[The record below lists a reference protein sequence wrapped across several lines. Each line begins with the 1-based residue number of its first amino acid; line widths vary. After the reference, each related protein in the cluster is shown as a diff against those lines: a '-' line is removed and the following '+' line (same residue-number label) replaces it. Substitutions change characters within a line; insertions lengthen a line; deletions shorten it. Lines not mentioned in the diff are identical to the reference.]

1 MNTNISN
8 GMKKMFIAQI
18 GAICCTVIMIIPII
32 GAIIGAIIGGIGAI
46 VFAVISLI
54 GLWAIG
60 KEVPQCK
67 TAFILTFVNA
77 FCSLLSMIPAIG
89 VVFELAGYVLSFL
102 VVYLVCTSLA
112 QVLQDAGASDVA
124 KSAGVVWKI
133 NLVCAIADIVIA
145 LLSLIPVIKIIAGV
159 LGFIVAVVA
168 IVAGILYIIFLYKGS
183 KALA

>member
-18 GAICCTVIMIIPII
+18 GAICCTVIMIIP
-32 GAIIGAIIGGIGAI
+32 IIGAIIGGIGAI

-67 TAFILTFVNA
+67 TAFILTLVNA
-77 FCSLLSMIPAIG
+77 ICSVLSNIPYLG
-89 VVFELAGYVLSFL
+89 VVFQLAGYVLSFL

-112 QVLQDAGASDVA
+112 KVLQDAGASDVA
-124 KSAGVVWKI
+124 NSAGLVWKL
-133 NLVCAIADIVIA
+133 NLVCAIADVVLA
-145 LLSLIPVIKIIAGV
+145 LLSLIPIIKIIAGI
-159 LGFIVAVVA
+159 LSFIMAIVA